1 LYRFPKGS
9 NGAFGITRAL
19 SGKSES
25 DLSRKPIWFQ
35 ADSGLQFLQRFHIF
49 RLSGQNFCQVIV
61 RRRVTG
67 RKLDR
72 LTQLCGSFLVSMLLQ
87 IDDPQVQVSRGKLGL
102 QTQSFR
108 KRSRRLGYLAL
119 LGEDGTE
126 IIPEIV
132 TQRAELDGPAHLRS
146 GFGM

>member
-1 LYRFPKGS
+1 M
-9 NGAFGITRAL
+9 
-19 SGKSES
+19 
-25 DLSRKPIWFQ
+25 
-35 ADSGLQFLQRFHIF
+35 
-49 RLSGQNFCQVIV
+49 
-61 RRRVTG
+61 RRRITG

-72 LTQLCGSFLVSMLLQ
+72 PTQLCGTFLVSMLLQ

-126 IIPEIV
+126 IIPEIG
-132 TQRAELDGPAHLRS
+132 TLGGELDGPAHLRS